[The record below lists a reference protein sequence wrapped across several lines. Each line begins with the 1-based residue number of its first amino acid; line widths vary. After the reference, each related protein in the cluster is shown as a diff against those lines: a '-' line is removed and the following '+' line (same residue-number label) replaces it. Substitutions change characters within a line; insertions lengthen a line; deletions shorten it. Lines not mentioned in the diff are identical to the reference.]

1 MEIGFYPEQLWIAIP
16 LFIISIIGLIAS
28 GKFKRKRQ
36 FNLKIQIMD
45 IENEFKE
52 LKELIQD
59 VYEKMDSYVIIEA
72 LTKLEK
78 IRKEVVGN

>member
-1 MEIGFYPEQLWIAIP
+1 
-16 LFIISIIGLIAS
+16 
-28 GKFKRKRQ
+28 
-36 FNLKIQIMD
+36 MD

-59 VYEKMDSYVIIEA
+59 FYEKMDSYVMIEA